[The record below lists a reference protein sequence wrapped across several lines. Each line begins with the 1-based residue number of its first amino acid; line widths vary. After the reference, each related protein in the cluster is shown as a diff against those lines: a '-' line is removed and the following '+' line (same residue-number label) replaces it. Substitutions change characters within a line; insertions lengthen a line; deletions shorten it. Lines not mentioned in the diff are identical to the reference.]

1 VNLVFRFLWMML
13 RVHLGPRDV
22 DFLTTGEMT
31 FRCWPHDLDI
41 NFHMTNSRY
50 NSFMD
55 IGRIGFMFRH
65 GGWSK
70 IRKAGLFPVLGSI
83 ATRFRRPVNPFQKFT
98 VATRI
103 ASWDDRWL
111 YIEQKI
117 IAGGETASITLC
129 KTLFVGKGKRVP
141 TDELLR
147 IVGYTGP
154 RPAFAES
161 LATYDK
167 LDSLLVA

>member
-1 VNLVFRFLWMML
+1 MNLIFRFLWMML
-13 RVHLGPRDV
+13 RVHLGPRDT
-22 DFLTTGEMT
+22 DLLTTGEMT

-41 NFHMTNSRY
+41 NLHMTNSRY

-98 VATRI
+98 VTTRVV
-103 ASWDDRWL
+103 SWDRRWL
-111 YIEQKI
+111 YMEQKI
-117 IAGGETASITLC
+117 IAGGQTASVALC
-129 KTLFVGKGKRVP
+129 KVLFIAKGQRVT
-141 TDELLR
+141 TDELLGV
-147 IVGYTGP
+147 IGYTGP
-154 RPAFAES
+154 RPDFPET